1 MNGNK
6 LIILTS
12 SGSETIKQRRYIRNE
27 GALLDKITNLLS
39 KCACY
44 LLSAAVHTAVRKCV
58 SDFKMCST
66 SLSLHSF
73 TVAAVK
79 KQNKKTSSNHHWL
92 PDDVM
97 QSQDFIRRTEAMDVM
112 SLKTKNDDLLWT

>member
-1 MNGNK
+1 MC
-6 LIILTS
+6 LLF
-12 SGSETIKQRRYIRNE
+12 
-27 GALLDKITNLLS
+27 ALSRCTH
-39 KCACY
+39 CCC
-44 LLSAAVHTAVRKCV
+44 RKCV
-58 SDFKMCST
+58 SDFKICST

-79 KQNKKTSSNHHWL
+79 KQNKKKTSSNHHWL

-97 QSQDFIRRTEAMDVM
+97 QRQDFIRRTEAMDVM